1 MSQTVVEIKA
11 LKDRDTAAALDSLGT
26 TIAGIQ
32 AGTSNTTQLKLAGA
46 TSGTITVKAA
56 AVAGTNTVTLPAG
69 TTDFSATGG
78 TSQVLKQTSAGGAIT
93 VAQLAASDI
102 SNGTSGSGAIALVS
116 SPSLTDPITNMGVVS
131 TSTLTK
137 NTDTTFA
144 VIPGMTVS
152 LAAGKTYIF
161 WAHLTITAANASGG
175 IKVTMATPD
184 TLTATSTSFTA
195 VNYNGTTTNAQS
207 TATALG
213 SAVGGATAVA
223 TDVYIEGAIVVN
235 AAGTLQVQA
244 AQNAS
249 FAANTTVGVNSVLM
263 VQRIN

>member
-1 MSQTVVEIKA
+1 MTQTVVEIKA
-11 LKDRDTAAALDSLGT
+11 LKDRDSAAAIDSLGT

-78 TSQVLKQTSAGGAIT
+78 ASQVLKQTSAGGAIT
-93 VAQLAASDI
+93 VGTVAQSD
-102 SNGTSGSGAIALVS
+102 
-116 SPSLTDPITNMGVVS
+116 LTGNLTVIS
-131 TSTLTK
+131 TSVLTK
-137 NTDTTFA
+137 NADTAFA
-144 VIPGMTVS
+144 LVPGLTVS
-152 LAAGKTYIF
+152 LAAGATYVLSG
-161 WAHLTITAANASGG
+161 HLTITASNAAAG
-175 IKVTMATPD
+175 IKVTLATPD
-184 TLTATSTSFTA
+184 TLTLTSGTFSGMNF
-195 VNYNGTTTNAQS
+195 NGTTTNANS

-213 SAVGGATAVA
+213 SAVAAATAAV
-223 TDVYIEGAIVVN
+223 TDVYIEGSLVVN

-249 FAANTTVGVNSVLM
+249 NASNMTVGTGSFLTLTKVS
-263 VQRIN
+263 